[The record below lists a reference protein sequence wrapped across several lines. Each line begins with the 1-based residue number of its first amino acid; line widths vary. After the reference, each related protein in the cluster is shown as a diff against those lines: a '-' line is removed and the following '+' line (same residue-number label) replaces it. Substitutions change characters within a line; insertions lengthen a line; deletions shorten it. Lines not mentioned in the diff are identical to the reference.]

1 MNQLT
6 LDKKEKYLLAC
17 SYGPDS
23 MALFH
28 LLVTQGYDF
37 ECAIVNY
44 HLRKESDLEMNGLI
58 EYAAKFNIKVH
69 VLDVNHRIE
78 GNIEAECRKIR
89 YNYFYDLTRHYKY
102 YATLVAH
109 HQDDLIE
116 TYLLQKDRQN
126 CPIYY
131 GIKENTVIRNVR
143 IIRPLLSFSKQK
155 LLDICHANNVPYS
168 IDKTN
173 FDLTIKR
180 NEIRFNY
187 VSNLSDAERA
197 NVIKEINVKNK
208 ELSALLNRLDQLKLD
223 SVKVV
228 LSLSEIEQRY
238 ALNKLLQNCG
248 VDTRLSK
255 ENVGQVINILNSTK
269 PNGKFHIK
277 NDIYLIKEY
286 DHFFFVDDRVYAPVK
301 QYSFKLEKPS
311 TMDNEYIYLDF
322 TGDTSDRNVYLSDYP
337 LTIRPVKKSDKFLIN
352 NYEVDANRLMI
363 DWKVPYRLRQLWPV
377 IENKDGKPI
386 YIPRYQ
392 EEFVPD
398 KNCNFFVK
406 PLK

>member
-1 MNQLT
+1 MNRLT
-6 LDKKEKYLLAC
+6 LDKNHKYLLAC

-28 LLVTQGYDF
+28 LLVSEGYDF

-44 HLRKESDLEMNGLI
+44 HLRKESDFEMNGLI
-58 EYAAKFNIKVH
+58 EYASKFNVKVH
-69 VLDVNHRIE
+69 VLDVDHKIE

-102 YATLVAH
+102 FATLVAH

-126 CPIYY
+126 CPVFY

-143 IIRPLLSFSKQK
+143 IIRPLLSFSKQE
-155 LLDICHANNVPYS
+155 LLDICQQNNVPYS
-168 IDKTN
+168 VDKTN

-180 NEIRFNY
+180 NEIRFNF
-187 VSNLSDAERA
+187 VSNLSQTDRK
-197 NVIKEINVKNK
+197 NIIDEINAKNK
-208 ELSALLNRLDQLKLD
+208 ELLDLFNRLDKLKLD

-228 LSLSEIEQRY
+228 LSLTELEQRY

-255 ENVGQVINILNSTK
+255 ENVGQVINILNSNK

-277 NDIYLIKEY
+277 NDIYLYKEY
-286 DHFFFVDDRVYAPVK
+286 DHFFFVDDRNYTPSK
-301 QYSFKLEKPS
+301 SYLFKVEKPS
-311 TMDNEYIYLDF
+311 IMENDFIYLDF
-322 TGDTSDRNVYLSDYP
+322 TGDTSNRNVYLSDYP
-337 LTIRPVKKSDKFLIN
+337 LTIRPVKKTDKFVIN
-352 NYEVDANRLMI
+352 NYEVEANRLMI
-363 DWKVPYRLRQLWPV
+363 DWKVPYRLRQTWPV
-377 IENKDGKPI
+377 IVNKDGKPI

-392 EEFVPD
+392 EDFVPD
-398 KNCNFFVK
+398 KSCNFFVK

>member
-1 MNQLT
+1 MNRLT
-6 LDKKEKYLLAC
+6 LDKKHKYLLAC

-28 LLVTQGYDF
+28 LLVSEGYDF
-37 ECAIVNY
+37 DCAIVNY
-44 HLRKESDLEMNGLI
+44 HLRKESDFEMNGLI
-58 EYAAKFNIKVH
+58 EYASKFNVKVH
-69 VLDVNHRIE
+69 VLDVDHKIE

-102 YATLVAH
+102 FATLVAH

-126 CPIYY
+126 CPVFY

-143 IIRPLLSFSKQK
+143 IIRPLLSFSKQE
-155 LLDICHANNVPYS
+155 LLDICQQNNVPYS
-168 IDKTN
+168 VDKTN

-180 NEIRFNY
+180 NEIRFNF
-187 VSNLSDAERA
+187 VSNLSQADRK
-197 NVIKEINVKNK
+197 NIIDEINTKNK
-208 ELSALLNRLDQLKLD
+208 ELFDLFNRLDKLKLD

-228 LSLSEIEQRY
+228 LSLTELEQRY

-255 ENVGQVINILNSTK
+255 ENVGQVINILNSNK

-277 NDIYLIKEY
+277 NDIYLYKEY
-286 DHFFFVDDRVYAPVK
+286 DHFFFVDDRDYTPSKSYLIKV
-301 QYSFKLEKPS
+301 EKPS
-311 TMDNEYIYLDF
+311 IVENDFIYLDF
-322 TGDTSDRNVYLSDYP
+322 TGDTSNRNVYLSDYP
-337 LTIRPVKKSDKFLIN
+337 LTIRPVKKTDKFVIN
-352 NYEVDANRLMI
+352 NYEVEANRLMI
-363 DWKVPYRLRQLWPV
+363 DWKVPYRLRQTWPV
-377 IENKDGKPI
+377 IVNKDGKPI

-392 EEFVPD
+392 EDFVPD
-398 KNCNFFVK
+398 KSCNFFVK